1 MKIDQIKKE
10 FPIFDEKIQ
19 NNDLVYLDSANSSQ
33 KPKIVIDRINEFY
46 TKQFSNVGRS
56 VHYLAVAATNM
67 YENTRSSVQKY
78 INAEDKNEIV
88 FTKGATEALNLVAN
102 TLGQKYLEEG
112 DEVIITELEHHSNYV
127 PWHFLRK
134 SKNIKINFAEINE
147 FGEVPIEN
155 IEKLITAKTKIIAVN
170 HLSNVTGAILP
181 IKEITQLAHAK
192 GIIVVVDGCQ
202 GAPHLKIDV
211 QDLDCDFY
219 AISCH
224 KMYGPTGLG
233 ILYGKKKW
241 LEELPPYQGGGG
253 MIKEVKKDRISYGD
267 LPNKY
272 EAGTMATAQVIA
284 FDQSI
289 KFLEKVGIENIIKHE
304 KELLKIDVQDLDCD
318 FYAISC
324 HKMYGPTGL
333 GVLYGKKKWLEEL
346 PPYQGGGGMIKEV
359 KKDRISYGDLPNK
372 YEAGTMA
379 TAQVIAFDQSIK
391 FLEKVGIENIIKHE
405 KELIEYGQEILKK
418 NNSVKLIGNPKNKG
432 GVLSFTIEGVH
443 PHDIA
448 TILDEDGVA
457 IRAGHHCC
465 QILHDKL
472 GIPASARASVG
483 IYNTKED
490 LDQLNESINKCK
502 KIFDL

>member
-1 MKIDQIKKE
+1 MNFSEIKKE
-10 FPIFDEKIQ
+10 FPIFDNKVH

-33 KPKIVIDRINEFY
+33 KPKIVIDRIYDFYNNE
-46 TKQFSNVGRS
+46 FSNVGRS
-56 VHYLAVAATNM
+56 VHYLAVAATNL
-67 YENTRSSVQKY
+67 YENTRVSVQKY
-78 INAEDKNEIV
+78 INAKDKNEIV
-88 FTKGATEALNLVAN
+88 FTKGATEAINLVAN
-102 TLGQKYLEEG
+102 TFGQKFLNEG
-112 DEVIITELEHHSNYV
+112 DEILLTELEHHSNYV

-134 SKNIKINFAEINE
+134 SKKIKIEFAEVNE
-147 FGEVPIEN
+147 DGDVTIES
-155 IEKLITAKTKIIAVN
+155 IKKKITKKTKLISIT

-181 IKEITQLAHAK
+181 VKEIIDLAHSK
-192 GIIVVVDGCQ
+192 GIAVLVDGCQ
-202 GAPHLKIDV
+202 SAPHLKLDM
-211 QDLDCDFY
+211 QDLNCDFY

-233 ILYGKKKW
+233 VLYAKKKW

-253 MIKEVKKDRISYGD
+253 MIREVKKDKITYGD

-289 KFLEKVGIENIIKHE
+289 KFLEKIGINNIINHE
-304 KELLKIDVQDLDCD
+304 KEL
-318 FYAISC
+318 
-324 HKMYGPTGL
+324 M
-333 GVLYGKKKWLEEL
+333 
-346 PPYQGGGGMIKEV
+346 
-359 KKDRISYGDLPNK
+359 
-372 YEAGTMA
+372 
-379 TAQVIAFDQSIK
+379 
-391 FLEKVGIENIIKHE
+391 
-405 KELIEYGQEILKK
+405 EYGLELLKK
-418 NNSVKLIGNPKNKG
+418 NNLVKIIGNPKNKG
-432 GVLSFTIEGVH
+432 AVISFTIKGVH

-472 GIPASARASVG
+472 GIPATARASLG

-490 LDQLNESINKCK
+490 FDKLNLSIDNCK